1 MAVIVFLL
9 PVVVVVVVVVV
20 FMRLLGRTG
29 TVEADCWDRQEYVK
43 EVSIV
48 SSTRIVVLVLVL
60 SDDDNDEDEDEFSL
74 VEENK
79 QAPNVV
85 E

>member
-1 MAVIVFLL
+1 MAVVVFLL
-9 PVVVVVVVVVV
+9 PVVVVVVVV
-20 FMRLLGRTG
+20 FMKLLGRTG

-48 SSTRIVVLVLVL
+48 SSTRIVVLVLLLSL
-60 SDDDNDEDEDEFSL
+60 SDDDTDNDEDGFSL

-79 QAPNVV
+79 QAPTVA

>member
-9 PVVVVVVVVVV
+9 PVVVVVVVG

-60 SDDDNDEDEDEFSL
+60 SDDANDNDEDGFSL

-79 QAPNVV
+79 QAPNVA

>member
-1 MAVIVFLL
+1 MAVVVFLL
-9 PVVVVVVVVVV
+9 PVVVVVVVI
-20 FMRLLGRTG
+20 FIKLLIRTG

-43 EVSIV
+43 DVSIV
-48 SSTRIVVLVLVL
+48 LSTRLLVLILVL
-60 SDDDNDEDEDEFSL
+60 SDDDTDNDEDGFSL

-79 QAPNVV
+79 QAPNVA

>member
-9 PVVVVVVVVVV
+9 PVVVVVVVV

-60 SDDDNDEDEDEFSL
+60 SDDANDNDEDGFSL

-79 QAPNVV
+79 QAPNVA

>member
-9 PVVVVVVVVVV
+9 PVVVVV
-20 FMRLLGRTG
+20 FMILLGRTG

-60 SDDDNDEDEDEFSL
+60 SLSDDANDNDDDGFSL

-79 QAPNVV
+79 QAPNVA